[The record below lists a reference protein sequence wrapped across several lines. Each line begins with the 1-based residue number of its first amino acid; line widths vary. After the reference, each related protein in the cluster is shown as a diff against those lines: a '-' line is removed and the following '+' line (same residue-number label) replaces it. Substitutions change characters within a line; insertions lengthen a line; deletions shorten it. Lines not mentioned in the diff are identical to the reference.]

1 MADSTVSQ
9 RVRFLRG
16 IIPTEARRRTARGL
30 LRVARALAD
39 LRRQAD
45 QLQSLA
51 RSDEDR
57 QAIADLVT
65 EIQER
70 IATLT
75 RGTCLAA
82 EVRRQR
88 DARTR
93 RRRDPWAGEP
103 GWHDGPIR

>member
-39 LRRQAD
+39 LRLQAE
-45 QLQSLA
+45 QLQPLA

-65 EIQER
+65 EIQGR
-70 IATLT
+70 IATLA
-75 RGTCLAA
+75 RGTSLAVQA
-82 EVRRQR
+82 RRER
-88 DARTR
+88 EARTR
-93 RRRDPWAGEP
+93 RRPWP
-103 GWHDGPIR
+103 

>member
-39 LRRQAD
+39 LRRQAE
-45 QLQSLA
+45 QLQPLA

-57 QAIADLVT
+57 QAIEDLVT
-65 EIQER
+65 EIQGR
-70 IATLT
+70 IATLA
-75 RGTCLAA
+75 RGRTPARGST
-82 EVRRQR
+82 ERRTADDR
-88 DARTR
+88 SSNNAS
-93 RRRDPWAGEP
+93 AG
-103 GWHDGPIR
+103 